1 MLIIITSLLGVP
13 IVTAMALLAVKS
25 RPVRDVIIRVSS
37 ALLIVGS
44 VVLFVAAY
52 GRRPVALSFDGSE
65 LVGNLLTLLELGI
78 AGFLVYIT
86 LKWKSYLGF
95 GLVVLQLGLM
105 VVSELVGRGAPPPA
119 SVFMIDQLSVLMTMV
134 AGIVGGLI
142 ALYSAGYMRSYH
154 YFHPEV
160 RDRRR
165 FFFFLEF
172 IFLAAMFGLV
182 FSNDLK
188 WLYFFWEVT
197 TLCSFLLIGYTDTA
211 EARKNSLLALVI
223 NLGGGVA
230 FMLAMIYLQATGGAQ
245 DLTSLLA
252 SSKAAVLIPVALF
265 SIAGF
270 TKSAQLPFSGWL
282 LGAMVAP
289 TPVSALLHS
298 STMVKAGVYLILRM
312 APLLN
317 GTVLGYAVSLVGGFT
332 FFVTSLLAV
341 SQTNAKRMLAY
352 STVANLGLIVACAG
366 IGNYQTVWVA
376 LFIILFHAVAKSLL
390 FLGVGVVG
398 YKLHSNDIEE
408 MDNLIVRFP
417 GLALMIV
424 IGICGMFI
432 APFGM
437 LISKWAALEA
447 FIDLKTWIGPV
458 IIFFL
463 AYGSAATIFFWG
475 KWMGKLIS
483 INRSR
488 WKDRPE
494 DKRISRDEWI
504 SMGSL
509 AVLTVTT
516 VIGFAL
522 ISRHLVEPFVDSL
535 FGYSR
540 VMERSDLILS
550 TVMMGMMI
558 VIPFFLLFVPR
569 KSRTK
574 LGRAYMAGRDT
585 TDDLV
590 FRSSS
595 ASSTALSLRNFYL
608 EGLFGERRLLRAGI
622 IVGSAMVLFVVG
634 AIFL

>member
-1 MLIIITSLLGVP
+1 MLIIIVCLLGVP
-13 IVTAMALLAVKS
+13 IAAALVLLAIKS
-25 RPVRDVIIRVSS
+25 KPVRDVVIRVSS
-37 ALLIVGS
+37 VLVIAGSIVLL
-44 VVLFVAAY
+44 VAAY
-52 GRRPVALSFDGSE
+52 GHKPDLLSFAGSE
-65 LVGNLLTLLELGI
+65 LVGGLFTLIELLI
-78 AGFLVYIT
+78 AAFLVYIT
-86 LKWKSYLGF
+86 LRWKSYLGF
-95 GLVVLQLGLM
+95 GLVVVQLALM
-105 VVSELVGRGAPPPA
+105 PVSELVGRGAPPPQ
-119 SVFMIDQLSVLMTMV
+119 SIFLVDQLSVLMTLV

-154 YFHPEV
+154 YYHPEV
-160 RDRRR
+160 PDRRR
-165 FFFFLEF
+165 LFFFLEF

-182 FSNDLK
+182 FSNDLS
-188 WLYFFWEVT
+188 WLYFFWEIT

-223 NLGGGVA
+223 NLVGGIA
-230 FMLAMIYLQATGGAQ
+230 FMGAIIYLKATGGAQ
-245 DLTSLLA
+245 DLTSLLTT
-252 SSKAAVLIPVALF
+252 SKAVVLIPVALL

-270 TKSAQLPFSGWL
+270 TKSAQLPFSKWL

-332 FFVTSLLAV
+332 FFVTSLLAI

-352 STVANLGLIVACAG
+352 STIANLGLIVACAG

-398 YKLHSNDIEE
+398 YKVHTFDIEE

-417 GLALMIV
+417 GIALMIV

-447 FIDLKTWIGPV
+447 FIDLKTWIGPI

-483 INRSR
+483 VNRSR
-488 WKDRPE
+488 WQEQPE
-494 DKRISRDEWI
+494 DKRISRDEWV

-509 AVLTVTT
+509 TVLTFLT

-535 FGYSR
+535 YGYSR

-558 VIPFFLLFVPR
+558 LIPFFLLFVPR
-569 KSRTK
+569 RSRTK
-574 LGRAYMAGRDT
+574 VGRAYMAGRDT
-585 TDDLV
+585 SDDLV
-590 FRSSS
+590 FKSST
-595 ASSTALSLRNFYL
+595 ARSTALSLRNFYL
-608 EGLFGERRLLRAGI
+608 ESLFGERRLLSAGI
-622 IVGSAMVLFVVG
+622 IVGSALVLFVVG
-634 AIFL
+634 ATLL